1 MLVFRLQP
9 LHTHM
14 LAFAI
19 YMYAALAMLKLSSGD
34 RSLSLSLSGSDLP
47 PFPFPPT
54 LLIEN
59 FMKKM
64 ACELNVEVYVGF
76 QQVEM
81 TGSRRVEAEAGSGP
95 GGGVASIPA

>member
-1 MLVFRLQP
+1 MLVFRLKP

-19 YMYAALAMLKLSSGD
+19 YMYAALAMLKLSRGD
-34 RSLSLSLSGSDLP
+34 RSLSGSDLP

-76 QQVEM
+76 QQVEVK
-81 TGSRRVEAEAGSGP
+81 GSRRVEAEAGGGP

>member
-1 MLVFRLQP
+1 MLPWQCYSCQVVTDF
-9 LHTHM
+9 
-14 LAFAI
+14 
-19 YMYAALAMLKLSSGD
+19 
-34 RSLSLSLSGSDLP
+34 SLSLSGSDLP

-64 ACELNVEVYVGF
+64 ACELNVDVYVGF

-81 TGSRRVEAEAGSGP
+81 KGSRRVEAEAGGGP
-95 GGGVASIPA
+95 GGGVASSPA